1 MKAIRATLGGELERP
16 VLPIAVVS
24 FIYSASFSTFW
35 IYVGVYVVKGL
46 GWPAGRVGVLFLL
59 TAPAAAVANYLSGRL
74 SDRVGRKRLIVAS
87 FALSSINLLTLAAIG
102 KGTVLPFALI
112 VLQGVIGAPA
122 YSLDRVVA
130 TDLVVDRTRRESAFA
145 TLRVATNLGVFSGP
159 PLAALLIF
167 AGGWRSFLAGLAV
180 LGVLGVLA
188 ASTLLP
194 TTARPTEREPNTAV
208 SLGTVLR
215 DRPFALLLL
224 STLLAFTDYCG
235 FEAVLPV
242 IAVTTYGLSPS
253 TWGLLVVIS
262 PLLVVLLQLRV
273 TRISARIPTAERL
286 RLATL
291 LMGLPFL
298 ALCASA
304 DVVVIAGVI
313 VVFIVGE
320 MVWMP
325 TSQAVAAQLA
335 PPAARGSYFGALA
348 AMTGPA
354 WTLAPLIALE
364 LRGHAG
370 VNSVWLFFAVVAA
383 AGAIAGLAAVR
394 ASEPRGATRYVKA

>member
-1 MKAIRATLGGELERP
+1 MKAIRAILGGELERP
-16 VLPIAVVS
+16 VLPVAAIS

-46 GWPAGRVGVLFLL
+46 GWPAGRVGVLFLVS
-59 TAPAAAVANYLSGRL
+59 APAAAVANYLSGRL

-102 KGTVLPFALI
+102 KGTVLPFILI

-130 TDLVVDRTRRESAFA
+130 TDIVVDPTRRESAFA

-159 PLAALLIF
+159 PLAALLIY
-167 AGGWRSFLAGLAV
+167 AGGWSSFLAGLAA

-188 ASTLLP
+188 ASMLLP
-194 TTARPTEREPNTAV
+194 TTRRPRERERDTAA
-208 SLGTVLR
+208 SLKTVLR

-262 PLLVVLLQLRV
+262 PLLVVLLQLRL
-273 TRISARIPTAERL
+273 TRLSASIPTAERL
-286 RLATL
+286 GLATL
-291 LMGLPFL
+291 LMGLPFF
-298 ALCASA
+298 ALGASA
-304 DVVVIAGVI
+304 DVVVIACVI

-370 VNSVWLFFAVVAA
+370 VNSVWLFFAAVAVAGAA
-383 AGAIAGLAAVR
+383 AGLLAVH
-394 ASEPRGATRYVKA
+394 ASEPREAMRYVKA

>member
-46 GWPAGRVGVLFLL
+46 GWPAGRVGLLFLL
-59 TAPAAAVANYLSGRL
+59 TAPTAAVANYLSGRL
-74 SDRVGRKRLIVAS
+74 SGRVGRKRLIVAS

-208 SLGTVLR
+208 SLVTVLR

-286 RLATL
+286 GLATL

-383 AGAIAGLAAVR
+383 AGAVAALAAVR

>member
-1 MKAIRATLGGELERP
+1 MKAVRATLGGELERP
-16 VLPIAVVS
+16 VLPVAAVS

-59 TAPAAAVANYLSGRL
+59 TAPTAAIANYFSGRL
-74 SDRVGRKRLIVAS
+74 SDRFGRKRLIVAS
-87 FALSSINLLTLAAIG
+87 FVLSSINLLTLAAIG

-130 TDLVVDRTRRESAFA
+130 TDVVVDRTRRESAFA

-167 AGGWRSFLAGLAV
+167 AGGWRSFLAGVAA

-194 TTARPTEREPNTAV
+194 PTGRPTSREGDTAV
-208 SLGTVLR
+208 SLRTVLR

-242 IAVTTYGLSPS
+242 IAVTTFGLSPS
-253 TWGLLVVIS
+253 
-262 PLLVVLLQLRV
+262 
-273 TRISARIPTAERL
+273 
-286 RLATL
+286 
-291 LMGLPFL
+291 
-298 ALCASA
+298 
-304 DVVVIAGVI
+304 
-313 VVFIVGE
+313 
-320 MVWMP
+320 
-325 TSQAVAAQLA
+325 
-335 PPAARGSYFGALA
+335 
-348 AMTGPA
+348 
-354 WTLAPLIALE
+354 
-364 LRGHAG
+364 
-370 VNSVWLFFAVVAA
+370 
-383 AGAIAGLAAVR
+383 
-394 ASEPRGATRYVKA
+394 

>member
-46 GWPAGRVGVLFLL
+46 GWPAGRVGLLFLL
-59 TAPAAAVANYLSGRL
+59 TAPTAAVANYLSGRL

-122 YSLDRVVA
+122 YSLDRVIA
-130 TDLVVDRTRRESAFA
+130 TDVVVDRTRRESAFA

-180 LGVLGVLA
+180 LGVLGVVA

-194 TTARPTEREPNTAV
+194 TTARPTERERDTAV
-208 SLGTVLR
+208 SLGTVLG

-273 TRISARIPTAERL
+273 TRMSARIPTAERL
-286 RLATL
+286 GLATL